1 MPTLTAVVAAAGE
14 LHGPE
19 CTSIGARPQR
29 RASGPACRMM
39 DRGVV
44 VVVAGRGVDS
54 PVESQLRAIF
64 VLVSVH
70 MGFRSD

>member
-1 MPTLTAVVAAAGE
+1 MPTLTAVAAAAGE

-44 VVVAGRGVDS
+44 VAGRGVDS
-54 PVESQLRAIF
+54 PVESQLRAI
-64 VLVSVH
+64 LSW
-70 MGFRSD
+70 

>member
-1 MPTLTAVVAAAGE
+1 MPALTAVAAAAGE

-44 VVVAGRGVDS
+44 VVAGRGVDS
-54 PVESQLRAIF
+54 PVESQLRAI
-64 VLVSVH
+64 LSW
-70 MGFRSD
+70 